1 MALEKITGIGEM
13 NVGANSVI
21 SVRTDT
27 VIKDDGSEI
36 SRSFHRHVV
45 VPTDD
50 VSGEDAR
57 VQAVANS
64 SITPPQSPNPNTELA
79 IFARWGTAVPMSIP
93 NKISRKSLTT
103 G

>member
-1 MALEKITGIGEM
+1 MALEKLTEIGEM

-27 VIKDDGSEI
+27 VIQDDGAEV
-36 SRSFHRHVV
+36 SRSFHRHVL

-64 SITPPQSPNPNTELA
+64 LWTDEVKA
-79 IFARWGTAVPMSIP
+79 AYTA
-93 NKISRKSLTT
+93 SLPAEPAAEESSEVSE
-103 G
+103 